1 MPRSFLYETVLT
13 LLVTLSFPF
22 KARATALSIMDCILV
37 EFPPD
42 RSAISIS
49 AAS

>member
-13 LLVTLSFPF
+13 FLVSLSFPF
-22 KARATALSIMDCILV
+22 NARATALSMMDCILV
-37 EFPPD
+37 EFPPA